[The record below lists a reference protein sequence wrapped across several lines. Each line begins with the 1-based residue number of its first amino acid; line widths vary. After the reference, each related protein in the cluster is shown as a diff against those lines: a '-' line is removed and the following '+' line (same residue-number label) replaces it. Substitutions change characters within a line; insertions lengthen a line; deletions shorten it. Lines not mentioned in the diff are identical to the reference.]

1 MPGSRHPSAPFTSPD
16 HWRPVLALC
25 RQAAGIILRHY
36 ADAELAVRLRSK
48 DDDSPLTRADL
59 ASHALLRDGL
69 AALEPRL
76 PLLSEESDAAAIA
89 ERRQWSRFWMVDPLD
104 GTREFL
110 ERTGEF
116 SINVALIDGQ
126 RPLAGLIYE
135 PMNGAASLGIVGVGA
150 WRCRPAGDDWTLD
163 ALHTRGLCG
172 GAMVVL
178 ASRRHRNPR
187 LASTLDFLGD
197 THRIERR
204 DSGSALKFADLARG
218 DGDVYPRFSPCSEW
232 DVAAGDALVTAA
244 GGAVIGLDGEPLRYN
259 ARESLL
265 NPPFLAV
272 GDPASTLWPALLAHL
287 RSSGQA
293 GA

>member
-1 MPGSRHPSAPFTSPD
+1 MSEPRHLPSAFSTPD
-16 HWRPVLALC
+16 DWRPILELC
-25 RQAAGIILRHY
+25 RDAGAVILQHY
-36 ADAELAVRLRSK
+36 GDAELAGRLRTK

-76 PLLSEESDAAAIA
+76 PLLSEESNAGAIA
-89 ERRQWSRFWMVDPLD
+89 ARRQWPRFWMVDPLD

-116 SINVALIDGQ
+116 SVNVALIDAQ

-135 PMNGAASLGIVGVGA
+135 PMTGEASLGIVGAGA
-150 WRCRPAGDDWTLD
+150 WRCRPAAGTWTFD
-163 ALHTRGLCG
+163 ALRTRSLRGREL
-172 GAMVVL
+172 VVL

-187 LASTLDFLGD
+187 LESTLDYLGE
-197 THRIERR
+197 THSIERR
-204 DSGSALKFADLARG
+204 NSGSALKFADLARG
-218 DGDVYPRFSPCSEW
+218 DGDLYPRFSPCSEW

-244 GGAVIGLDGEPLRYN
+244 GGAVMGLDGEPLCYN
-259 ARESLL
+259 GRESLL

-272 GDPASTLWPALLAHL
+272 GDPSSSLWHGLLQRL
-287 RSSGQA
+287 RATGA
-293 GA
+293 G